1 MRHEAIGTRHEEK
14 ETAIRRFHDLRAW
27 QLGRALVKDVYL
39 LTASFPKEE
48 LYGLT
53 SQLRRA
59 AVSVPANI
67 AEGYSRCGIADYV
80 NFINIAVGSLAEVE
94 TLLILAEDLNYTAPS
109 LPLKQ
114 TLDEAQKVLFGLRN
128 SLTTQRDALPRA
140 SRLTSRA

>member
-1 MRHEAIGTRHEEK
+1 MRHEATGTRHEEK
-14 ETAIRRFHDLRAW
+14 KTTIRRFHDLRAW
-27 QLGRALVKDVYL
+27 QLGRELVKDVYL
-39 LTASFPKEE
+39 LTASFPKAE

-67 AEGYSRCGIADYV
+67 AEGYSRRGIPDYV

-109 LPLKQ
+109 LQLKKI
-114 TLDEAQKVLFGLRN
+114 LDEAQKVLFGLRN
-128 SLTTQRDALPRA
+128 SLTTQRDALSRA
-140 SRLTSRA
+140 SRLTPRA